1 MGSVCVAPLLPP
13 QQTPSPGA
21 DGRGQR
27 ALRRGSYL
35 GKELGR
41 CSRSPLWPAPRGR
54 GSPGDGGDTKGRSDG
69 TQPARGPLSPL
80 VPSSRA
86 EMLVVVP
93 ADRQHWGLLVA
104 TGHGRLWGR
113 AGQVALK
120 AHLSDDVF
128 IY

>member
-13 QQTPSPGA
+13 QQTPSPGE

-41 CSRSPLWPAPRGR
+41 CSRSPLWPVPWGR
-54 GSPGDGGDTKGRSDG
+54 GSPGYGGDTKRRNDG
-69 TQPARGPLSPL
+69 TRPARGPLPPL

-93 ADRQHWGLLVA
+93 AERRHWGLLVA
-104 TGHGRLWGR
+104 TGHGWLWGR
-113 AGQVALK
+113 TGQVALK

>member
-13 QQTPSPGA
+13 QQTPSPQG
-21 DGRGQR
+21 GRPGSACPAAGQLFGER
-27 ALRRGSYL
+27 ARPVL
-35 GKELGR
+35 KVAFVA
-41 CSRSPLWPAPRGR
+41 CAPGR

-69 TQPARGPLSPL
+69 MRPVQGPPPPL
-80 VPSSRA
+80 IPSSLA

-93 ADRQHWGLLVA
+93 AERWHWGLLVA
-104 TGHGRLWGR
+104 TGHGWLWGC